1 MGLTVTSWSHSPYN
15 ITNNQKNGNYL
26 QMRYT
31 VKVYDEKLD
40 YIKNVL
46 STNDHYEAISMER
59 ELRKIY
65 GDDNV
70 WIADTITEILVG

>member
-1 MGLTVTSWSHSPYN
+1 
-15 ITNNQKNGNYL
+15 
-26 QMRYT
+26 MRYT

-40 YIKNVL
+40 FIKNVL
-46 STNDHYEAISMER
+46 STNDYYEAISMER

>member
-1 MGLTVTSWSHSPYN
+1 
-15 ITNNQKNGNYL
+15 
-26 QMRYT
+26 MRYT
-31 VKVYDEKLD
+31 VRVYDEKLD

-65 GDDNV
+65 GNDNV
-70 WIADTITEILVG
+70 WIADSITEILVG